1 MRDLKYKKYSEKII
15 TYIKGK
21 DGKNEEKIKIKGES
35 GKMVESFI
43 SSDKNKI
50 NQLKTRLIYGDLFY
64 EKLFYNDNF
73 KELFNKMDEIKS
85 IESKK
90 SKKENEIKKE
100 EIGIKKS
107 DIDKSEKLKR

>member
-1 MRDLKYKKYSEKII
+1 MA
-15 TYIKGK
+15 
-21 DGKNEEKIKIKGES
+21 
-35 GKMVESFI
+35 ESFI
-43 SSDKNKI
+43 SSDENKI
-50 NQLKTRLIYGDLFY
+50 NQLKTRLIYGDLFN

-107 DIDKSEKLKR
+107 DIDKSGKIKKIKDNLKRYE